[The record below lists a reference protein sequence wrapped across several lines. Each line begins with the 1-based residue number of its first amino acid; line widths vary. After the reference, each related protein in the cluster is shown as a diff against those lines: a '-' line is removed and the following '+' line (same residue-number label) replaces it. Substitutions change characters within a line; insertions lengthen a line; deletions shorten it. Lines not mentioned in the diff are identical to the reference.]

1 MIDALTMDFKIEFA
15 ERLYNAMTARNISQS
30 ALARRCGANRAWI
43 NRILNGKENLT
54 LESIAKLSVALEYNL
69 IYMSK
74 LDTIEITMEA
84 NRWETT
90 MNGRSRSLNF

>member
-1 MIDALTMDFKIEFA
+1 MINALTIDFKIEFA
-15 ERLYNAMTARNISQS
+15 ERLYNAMTARNLSQS

-69 IYMSK
+69 IYMAK
-74 LDTIEITMEA
+74 LDTIELSISP
-84 NRWETT
+84 NRIEVTT
-90 MNGRSRSLNF
+90 RGKTKGINK

>member
-1 MIDALTMDFKIEFA
+1 MINALTMDLKIEFA
-15 ERLYNAMTARNISQS
+15 ERLYNAMTARNLTQS

-69 IYMSK
+69 IYMRN
-74 LDTIEITMEA
+74 LDTIELSISP
-84 NRWETT
+84 NRIEVTT
-90 MNGRSRSLNF
+90 RGKTKGINK